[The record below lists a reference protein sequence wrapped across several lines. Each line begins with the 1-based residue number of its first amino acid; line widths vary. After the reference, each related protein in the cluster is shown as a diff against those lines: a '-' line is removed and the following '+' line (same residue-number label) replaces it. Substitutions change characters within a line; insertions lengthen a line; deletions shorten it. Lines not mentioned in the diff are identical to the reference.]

1 MDSARR
7 RSGLLSHL
15 LDDERIR
22 NRVLD
27 AAAPAIMDGVRSLTW
42 SQYVE
47 QVAKAAGALVAA
59 GVRPGDRVAIRLAK
73 SIESFVMT
81 HAVLRAGAVMVPVDP
96 SAPDQ
101 LAAGVLADSAAAA
114 FVTDASDAT
123 IADITDGLALR
134 CIAVVGRDDVAPLN
148 PSTNLLTR
156 RDLSAAQPGELVEVD
171 VSAPAYIIYT
181 SGSTGRPKGI
191 VHSHQSALSYAT
203 TAAGLYELT
212 PRDRL
217 ANIAALHFDQSTFE
231 LYSAPLAGSSVVV
244 VPDPILRFPASLTAL
259 LASQQVT
266 VVYSVP
272 SLFRQIADRGAL
284 DDRDL
289 TRLRWVLFG
298 GESYPPRQLATLM
311 NLLPETRFSNVY
323 GPAEVNQC
331 MVHHVASAPI
341 GDEAVPIGTAWPAAT
356 VTVVDPD
363 DVTTPAEPGTAGV
376 LIVRTPTMMT
386 GYWNRPDLTAA
397 SVLERPD
404 GQGGSQRWYVTG
416 DLVVERED
424 GELEF
429 LGRLDNQVK
438 VRGHRIELEAVDD
451 ALGDVDGVRS
461 GVAVVRRVA
470 SGDDTVVALVVPTRP
485 EVETG
490 GESHGF
496 ANGVIAELRRRLPHA
511 AVPAEVVLV
520 DDLPRTGT
528 GKIDRRAAQRL
539 LDSPR
544 DAVRDRMGNP

>member
-1 MDSARR
+1 
-7 RSGLLSHL
+7 
-15 LDDERIR
+15 
-22 NRVLD
+22 
-27 AAAPAIMDGVRSLTW
+27 MDGGRSLTW
-42 SQYVE
+42 AEYAE
-47 QVAKAAGALVAA
+47 QVARASGALVAA

-96 SAPDQ
+96 SAPNP
-101 LAAGVLADSAAAA
+101 LAASVLADSEASA

-123 IADITDGLALR
+123 IADIIGASALR
-134 CIAVVGRDDVAPLN
+134 CILVLGRDDVA
-148 PSTNLLTR
+148 SLTAPAR
-156 RDLSAAQPGELVEVD
+156 ILTDRDVWASPPGQLVEVD
-171 VSAPAYIIYT
+171 ATAAAYIIYT

-191 VHSHQSALSYAT
+191 VHSHQSALTYAT
-203 TAAGLYELT
+203 AAAELYGLS

-217 ANIAALHFDQSTFE
+217 ANVAALHFDQSTFE

-244 VPDPILRFPASLTAL
+244 VPEPLLRFPASLTAL
-259 LASQQVT
+259 LASQLVT

-272 SLFRQIADRGAL
+272 SLFRQITSRGAL

-289 TRLRWVLFG
+289 TALRWVLFG
-298 GESYPPRQLATLM
+298 GESYPPGQLAALM
-311 NLLPETRFSNVY
+311 DKLPGTRFSNVY

-331 MVHHVASAPI
+331 MFHHLPSAPAT
-341 GDEAVPIGTAWPAAT
+341 DAAVPIGRAWSAAT
-356 VTVVDPD
+356 VDVVDPED
-363 DVTTPAEPGTAGV
+363 LTARVEVGTAGV

-397 SVLERPD
+397 SMLERPD

-416 DLVVERED
+416 DLVVERDD

-429 LGRLDNQVK
+429 LGRVDNQVK

-451 ALGDVDGVRS
+451 ALGDVAGVRS

-470 SGDDTVVALVVPTRP
+470 SGDDTVVALVVPTRS
-485 EVETG
+485 EWGSG
-490 GESHGF
+490 GEADRF
-496 ANGVIAELRRRLPHA
+496 ADGVIAELRRRLPHA
-511 AVPAEVVLV
+511 AVPAGVVLV

-528 GKIDRRAAQRL
+528 GKIDRRAAERL
-539 LDSPR
+539 VDSPR
-544 DAVRDRMGNP
+544 RTVRTTMGTQ